1 MYWLI
6 EDIGQLKGFYNSGYK
21 EAFIEV
27 IPFNNFTHPSQ
38 NNVSLVYI
46 RPLHALK
53 GFMVCIDH
61 SESFNT
67 EKTHIDKILK
77 KFDILYCRDKKE
89 ILHYFPFKTLY
100 DINTPP
106 TTYIRPT
113 TKTHDI
119 FYSRHK

>member
-46 RPLHALK
+46 RPYTRLK
-53 GFMVCIDH
+53 GLWYVLTIVNH
-61 SESFNT
+61 L
-67 EKTHIDKILK
+67 IRK
-77 KFDILYCRDKKE
+77 KRI
-89 ILHYFPFKTLY
+89 
-100 DINTPP
+100 
-106 TTYIRPT
+106 
-113 TKTHDI
+113 
-119 FYSRHK
+119 